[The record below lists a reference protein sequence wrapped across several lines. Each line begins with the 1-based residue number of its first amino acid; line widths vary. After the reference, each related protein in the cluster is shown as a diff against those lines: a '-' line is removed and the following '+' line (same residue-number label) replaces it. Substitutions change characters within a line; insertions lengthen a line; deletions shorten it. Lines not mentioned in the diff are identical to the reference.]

1 MSALDLKM
9 LRDLRKLWAQGLA
22 IALVLAAGVAT
33 LVMSVGAER
42 SLQETRTAYYERYR
56 FADVFAAAKRAPLAL
71 EARIAAIPGVAAVET
86 RIRRAA
92 IIDAPGEPA
101 PATGLFMSLPRHGE
115 PKLNGHL
122 LVAGREPAADARD
135 EILANEAFVS
145 AHGYRLGDRIDAIL
159 DGSKRSLAIVG
170 VMMSPEYVYA
180 IGPGDLVPDDRRFGI
195 FAMPYEALA
204 AAFDRDGAFDDL
216 ALALRPGASERAVID
231 AVDLLLAP
239 YGGDGAH
246 GRDDQLSH
254 AFLEAELDQL
264 RAMSRTI
271 PPIFLAVAAFLVNMS
286 IARIVALERREIGLM
301 KAVGYSTAAVT
312 LHYLKLV
319 GVITFIGV
327 LIGWAAGWGLGRWL
341 TATFGEFY
349 HFPFLIF
356 ALRLDVFAISAAAA
370 FAAAF
375 VGAAGA
381 TLRVARLA
389 PAVAMSPPAPA
400 RYGRLPLEAFGLLAR
415 APTSVTM
422 ALRSIA
428 RGPIRAGL
436 TTIGLAAS
444 VAVLIG
450 SLFGYDAVE
459 EMIDATYFRSDRQ
472 HATVAFSDIRP
483 EDAVW
488 EVGRL
493 PGVLTAEP
501 FRLVPVRLVNGPLRE
516 RTTLYG
522 KRADADLSRIVDAD
536 GAPVAPPAAGL
547 ALSSALATKLDAGLG
562 DRIEVEALAGRRET
576 LDLRV
581 DAVVEQYVGL
591 AAYMEIDALNR
602 ALRDGHVID
611 GAHVSLDADAEP
623 ALFAALK
630 ETPSISALALQR
642 RSLVSFRET
651 VAKNIGMMTTIY
663 TALAATLAFGVVYN
677 AVRIQFS
684 ERGRELASLR
694 VLGFTRGETSVAL
707 LAELAVLALAAI
719 PVGWVLGYG
728 LAWTVAAGLQSDLYR
743 VPLVIDRS
751 TYAWATA
758 VFLSVTA
765 VSSLLVRRRI
775 DRLDLVAVLKTR
787 E

>member
-101 PATGLFMSLPRHGE
+101 PATGLFMSLPRHSE

-216 ALALRPGASERAVID
+216 AIALRPGASERAVID

-522 KRADADLSRIVDAD
+522 KRADADLSRIVDA
-536 GAPVAPPAAGL
+536 
-547 ALSSALATKLDAGLG
+547 
-562 DRIEVEALAGRRET
+562 
-576 LDLRV
+576 
-581 DAVVEQYVGL
+581 
-591 AAYMEIDALNR
+591 
-602 ALRDGHVID
+602 
-611 GAHVSLDADAEP
+611 
-623 ALFAALK
+623 
-630 ETPSISALALQR
+630 
-642 RSLVSFRET
+642 
-651 VAKNIGMMTTIY
+651 
-663 TALAATLAFGVVYN
+663 
-677 AVRIQFS
+677 
-684 ERGRELASLR
+684 
-694 VLGFTRGETSVAL
+694 
-707 LAELAVLALAAI
+707 
-719 PVGWVLGYG
+719 
-728 LAWTVAAGLQSDLYR
+728 
-743 VPLVIDRS
+743 
-751 TYAWATA
+751 
-758 VFLSVTA
+758 
-765 VSSLLVRRRI
+765 
-775 DRLDLVAVLKTR
+775 
-787 E
+787 